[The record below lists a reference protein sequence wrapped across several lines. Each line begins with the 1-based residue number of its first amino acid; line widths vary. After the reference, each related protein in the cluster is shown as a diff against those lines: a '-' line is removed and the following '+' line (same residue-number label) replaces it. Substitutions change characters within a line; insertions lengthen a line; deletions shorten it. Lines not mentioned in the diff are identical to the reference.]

1 MTDFPLFDPTIAT
14 RPESI
19 AYAPRPRKLEHL
31 KLLLVENTKHNSK
44 TILLKLF
51 ERLRDRYQMELL
63 AVIRKQ
69 SAGHPLDESD
79 IEAYRHVADAAIAG
93 IGD

>member
-1 MTDFPLFDPTIAT
+1 MSDFPLFDPTIPT
-14 RPESI
+14 QVESI
-19 AYAPRPRKLEHL
+19 AYAPRPQKLDHL
-31 KLLLVENTKHNSK
+31 KLLLIENTKHNSK

-69 SAGHPLDESD
+69 SAGHPLSESD
-79 IEAYRHVADAAIAG
+79 IKAYSRSADVAIAG